1 MFQDRVV
8 PQEAITATEKE
19 NTLQRLNQ
27 VIQHRLVTGNLLPQM
42 RNVKVG
48 RNILLEIFENQRIAL
63 CCDCILFLCRLKEAG

>member
-42 RNVKVG
+42 RNVKVR
-48 RNILLEIFENQRIAL
+48 RNILPERSMKTEGLSYVVIVLYF
-63 CCDCILFLCRLKEAG
+63 CSD